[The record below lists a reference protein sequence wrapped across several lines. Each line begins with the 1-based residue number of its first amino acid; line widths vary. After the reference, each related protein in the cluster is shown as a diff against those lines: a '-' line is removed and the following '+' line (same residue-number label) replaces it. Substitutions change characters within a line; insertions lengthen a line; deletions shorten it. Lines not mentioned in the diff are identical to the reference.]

1 MRRWGRVALALAALL
16 GCASPR
22 VAPQP
27 RRAMVRPLRVLLYP
41 YIPEAEALG
50 AALERA
56 FEARHPDIDLQRL
69 AASDYYGAALP
80 RADVYELDTL
90 LLADLVVAGQ
100 VQPLPDSLVLPRLEP
115 LGAAA
120 GYVSGQRYGAPR
132 WLCALFLFHRA
143 GDQAIAAAATVEALP
158 PAGLVADLVGASTL
172 GELYLWGMGGIG
184 GIGDRGQDQ
193 PQGTLL
199 DEEVVE
205 RLQRLAAVCPP
216 LLCRSEARH
225 QRPGEHGRAF
235 ARGQGRALL
244 GYAEALHAVLDEALR
259 CAGQPGCLQAEDLR
273 VRAPILQKGGRAPSF
288 VDALALDRG
297 CQGECRA
304 DAVAWLRFLL
314 SAEAYR
320 LALVPERGAA
330 PRYLLPAVAAVY
342 EDPRVLRAAPLYPVL
357 RGLLGDAPP
366 AAATPGQNARLRR
379 LGQHLEQRLP
389 PRAP

>member
-16 GCASPR
+16 GCVSPR
-22 VAPQP
+22 VATQP
-27 RRAMVRPLRVLLYP
+27 RRAVQRPLRVLLYP
-41 YIPEAEALG
+41 YIPAAEALG

-100 VQPLPDSLVLPRLEP
+100 VQPLPEALVLPRLEP

-132 WLCALFLFHRA
+132 WLCALFLFYRA
-143 GDQAIAAAATVEALP
+143 GDQAIAAAATVDSLP

-184 GIGDRGQDQ
+184 DR
-193 PQGTLL
+193 PQAEPPGTLL

-225 QRPGEHGRAF
+225 RQPGEHGRAF

-244 GYAEALHAVLDEALR
+244 GYAEALHAVLDEAQR
-259 CAGQPGCLQAEDLR
+259 CAGQPGCLRAAELR
-273 VRAPILQKGGRAPSF
+273 VRAPLLREGGRAPSF
-288 VDALALDRG
+288 VDALALDHRCG
-297 CQGECRA
+297 GACLT

-320 LALVPERGAA
+320 LALVPETGAA

-342 EDPRVLRAAPLYPVL
+342 EDPPVLRAAPLYPAL
-357 RGLLGDAPP
+357 RGLLGDAQPP
-366 AAATPGQNARLRR
+366 AATPGQNARLRR
-379 LGQHLEQRLP
+379 LGQDLERRLP